1 MGILGSILAM
11 ALLGGV
17 IYLIGKA
24 ISNGPVNNPTW
35 EGIIISALIGLLPL
49 YLILCFLGYMGEE
62 RNNRL

>member
-1 MGILGSILAM
+1 MGVLGSILAM
-11 ALLGGV
+11 VLLGGL
-17 IYLIGKA
+17 IYLIGKV
-24 ISNGPVNNPTW
+24 ISDGPVNNPTW

>member
-1 MGILGSILAM
+1 MGVLGGILGMIC
-11 ALLGGV
+11 LGGL

-35 EGIIISALIGLLPL
+35 EGIIISALIGMLPL

-62 RNNRL
+62 RDNRL